1 MGFHRGKVKTVV
13 CTAYV
18 CVPQVQCAMHCC
30 GTWVVLGMASL
41 TAVEATGCEK
51 KEESERARE
60 SVCIF
65 FRKGALQ
72 FKDADVLV
80 ELVLRDVARC
90 KEGRVQLGVAPA
102 GRRRHPGG
110 GARRRRLV

>member
-51 KEESERARE
+51 KEESESARARE
-60 SVCIF
+60 RACVFSFEKVLYNSKTPTSLSSSFSVMSPVV
-65 FRKGALQ
+65 RK
-72 FKDADVLV
+72 
-80 ELVLRDVARC
+80 
-90 KEGRVQLGVAPA
+90 A
-102 GRRRHPGG
+102 GFSL
-110 GARRRRLV
+110 A